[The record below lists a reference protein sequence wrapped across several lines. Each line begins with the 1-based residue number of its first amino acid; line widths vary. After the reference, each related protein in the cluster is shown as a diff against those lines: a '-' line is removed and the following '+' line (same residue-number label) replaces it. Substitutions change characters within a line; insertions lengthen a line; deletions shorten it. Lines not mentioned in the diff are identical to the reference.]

1 MKDMSTPSQI
11 HGTFSWME
19 LHCAD
24 GAKAQA
30 FYSDLL
36 GWGTKTVD
44 VGVGPYTMIMN
55 NENMIGGFPSM
66 ETESPRWLPYVTVDS
81 VDARV
86 EKARAL
92 GATIAM
98 EPMSIPNV
106 GRMATIVDPL
116 GGVIAMITYEEPTD
130 A

>member
-1 MKDMSTPSQI
+1 
-11 HGTFSWME
+11 
-19 LHCAD
+19 
-24 GAKAQA
+24 
-30 FYSDLL
+30 
-36 GWGTKTVD
+36 
-44 VGVGPYTMIMN
+44 MIMN

>member
-1 MKDMSTPSQI
+1 MSTPSQT
-11 HGTFSWME
+11 HGAFSWME

-36 GWGTKTVD
+36 GWGTRTVD